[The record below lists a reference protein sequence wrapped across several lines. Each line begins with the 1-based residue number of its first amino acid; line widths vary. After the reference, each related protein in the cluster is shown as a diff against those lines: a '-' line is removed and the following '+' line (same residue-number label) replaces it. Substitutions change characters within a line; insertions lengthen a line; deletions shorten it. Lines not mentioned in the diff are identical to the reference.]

1 MKSLHCFMSLHDDRE
16 CFDVCMPAYTSEL
29 IEKITNLT
37 REIQELSENGLPTE
51 ELCKEKTALLEKLN
65 HANLALT
72 TTHNVL
78 KG

>member
-1 MKSLHCFMSLHDDRE
+1 MSLHDDRE
-16 CFDVCMPAYTSEL
+16 CFDVCMSAYTSEL
-29 IEKITNLT
+29 IEKIANLT
-37 REIQELSENGLPTE
+37 KEIRELSESGLPTE

-72 TTHNVL
+72 ETRSVL